1 MARCIKI
8 DEARRRREQLGR
20 PLRRRSKTVSNQ
32 GGKKHPA
39 RAARKPRSHISG
51 ASGWMRMSAALAGM
65 WRLLAK
71 LLFNR
76 NRKIRRTR
84 ASTSDAGPLAS

>member
-1 MARCIKI
+1 MAQCIRI

-20 PLRRRSKTVSNQ
+20 PLRRRPKAVLNQ
-32 GGKKHPA
+32 GGKKHPP
-39 RAARKPRSHISG
+39 RAARKPRSHISD
-51 ASGWMRMSAALAGM
+51 ASGWMSMRAALARI

-76 NRKIRRTR
+76 NRKIRRSG
-84 ASTSDAGPLAS
+84 APTSDAGPLAS